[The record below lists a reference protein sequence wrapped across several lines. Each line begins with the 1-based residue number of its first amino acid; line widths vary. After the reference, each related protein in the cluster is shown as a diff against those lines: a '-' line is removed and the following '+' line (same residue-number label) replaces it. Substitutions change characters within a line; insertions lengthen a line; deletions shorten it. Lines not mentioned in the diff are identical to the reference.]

1 MSIRLV
7 QERVAKG
14 IFQRQQFGDDVVAE
28 GYFMERAPSPVVVV
42 ADAQPG
48 LPGFGDD
55 QAAQGFDL
63 DRFAL
68 VRRVAEAFS

>member
-1 MSIRLV
+1 
-7 QERVAKG
+7 
-14 IFQRQQFGDDVVAE
+14 
-28 GYFMERAPSPVVVV
+28 MERAPSPVVVV